1 MTNRYSVTTLE
12 NFAPGPLPVINAV
25 CKECGLVEVVDEIVE
40 WDQQQAV
47 ISPGSLT
54 AGLIMNFLTEGQP
67 MYRLSD
73 FFENKD
79 PENLFGDEIS
89 AEDLYDRRFG
99 WALDTIADADPRR
112 VLTSVIAKAIT
123 TEGVDIGVVHADT
136 TSKSVYGEYEQ
147 DDESDGLTIAKG
159 YSRDG
164 NRHLK
169 QFNIGLGV
177 THRGV
182 PVVGEIFDGNGADTT
197 WNKELI
203 SEIRQCLPTDESIVY
218 VADSKAV
225 TGENLARARQQ
236 NLPIISRLPGTYAAV
251 DELIDRAW
259 DDEDWRDI
267 GPVARREDA
276 VSHEI
281 QSYTATISD
290 QEMRCVVVKPSTI
303 DGRSEKRIDKEVDN
317 AEEQLEDAVED
328 LSDRVFACERDAKQE
343 LETWLDDHQQEWF
356 EIEADVI
363 ETEQKKSRDKPG
375 RPPKD
380 WDRYET
386 VYKIAADVQ
395 RDAAAITTYKQRESC
410 YVLVTSLD
418 DEQEW
423 PPERVLEEYKQQ
435 ITVERGF
442 PVVKDPKRVGAVY
455 LKNHRRIEALGYVL
469 IMALLVYSLIERRA
483 RLALVDADKPM
494 ELSGGPTTYRP
505 TGRRVLQR
513 FENMLITRVD
523 GERLLP
529 ENVDV
534 PFRVL
539 ELLDL
544 GVEIY
549 GVDEAQ

>member
-1 MTNRYSVTTLE
+1 MTTLE

-25 CKECGLVEVVDEIVE
+25 CKECGLVEVIDEILE
-40 WDQQQAV
+40 WDQQQAA
-47 ISPGSLT
+47 ISPGLLT
-54 AGLIMNFLTEGQP
+54 AGLVMNFLTEGQP

-73 FFENKD
+73 FFQDKD
-79 PENLFGDEIS
+79 PENLFGDGIT

-99 WALDTIADADPRR
+99 WALEKIADAGPRT
-112 VLTSVIAKAIT
+112 VLNSVIAKAIT

-136 TSKSVYGEYEQ
+136 TSKSVHGEYEH
-147 DDESDGLTIAKG
+147 DGDHDHLTIAKG

-225 TGENLARARQQ
+225 TGENLAKARQQ

-251 DELIDRAW
+251 DDLIDRAW
-259 DDEDWRDI
+259 ETDDWRDI
-267 GPVARREDA
+267 GTVAEREDA

-281 QSYTATISD
+281 QSFTETVSE

-317 AEEQLEDAVED
+317 AEEQLEDAVEE

-343 LETWLDDHQQEWF
+343 LETWLDDHQEEWF
-356 EIEADVI
+356 EIDAEVV

-380 WDRYET
+380 WEPYET
-386 VYKIAADVQ
+386 VYTIAASVQ
-395 RDAAAITTYKQRESC
+395 RDAAAISTYKQRESC
-410 YVLVTSLD
+410 YVLVTTVED
-418 DEQEW
+418 DQEW
-423 PPERVLEEYKQQ
+423 PPERILEEYKQQ
-435 ITVERGF
+435 RIVEQRF
-442 PVVKDPKRVGAVY
+442 PVVKDPKRVGAIF
-455 LKNHRRIEALGYVL
+455 LKNEQRIEALGYVL

-483 RLALVDADKPM
+483 RLALAEADEPM
-494 ELSGGPTTYRP
+494 ELSGGPTTHRP

-513 FENMLITRVD
+513 FENMLISRVD
-523 GERLLP
+523 GTRVLP

-539 ELLDL
+539 DLLDL
-544 GVEIY
+544 DVEIY

>member
-1 MTNRYSVTTLE
+1 VTELE

-25 CKECGLVEVVDEIVE
+25 CKECGLVEVIDELVE
-40 WDQQQAV
+40 WDEQQAG
-47 ISPGSLT
+47 ISPGLLI

-73 FFENKD
+73 FFQNKD
-79 PENLFGDEIS
+79 PENLFGDDIS

-99 WALDTIADADPRR
+99 WALDKISDAGPRQI
-112 VLTSVIAKAIT
+112 LNSVIAKAIT
-123 TEGVDIGVVHADT
+123 SEGVDIGVVHADT
-136 TSKSVYGEYEQ
+136 TSKSVYGQYEQ
-147 DDESDGLTIAKG
+147 DGEQDDLTIAKG

-164 NRHLK
+164 DRHLK

-182 PVVGEIFDGNGADTT
+182 PVIGEIFDGNTEDTT

-203 SEIRQCLPTDESIVY
+203 SEIRQCLPTDESMVY

-225 TGENLARARQQ
+225 TGENLAKASER
-236 NLPIISRLPGTYAAV
+236 NLPLISRLPGTYAAV
-251 DELIDRAW
+251 DDLIDRAW
-259 DDEDWRDI
+259 DDDDWRDI
-267 GPVARREDA
+267 GPVAEREDA

-281 QSYTATISD
+281 QSYTETISD
-290 QEMRCVVVKPSTI
+290 QEMRCIVVKPSTI
-303 DGRSEKRIDKEVDN
+303 DGRSEKRIDQELDTT
-317 AEEQLEDAVED
+317 EEALEDAVEE

-343 LETWLDDHQQEWF
+343 LKAWIDEHQAECF
-356 EIEADVI
+356 EIEADVF

-380 WDRYET
+380 WDPYET

-410 YVLVTSLD
+410 YVLVTSIE

-435 ITVERGF
+435 LTVEQRF

-455 LKNHRRIEALGYVL
+455 LKKHQRIEALGYVL

-483 RLALVDADKPM
+483 RIALMDAEDPM

-513 FENMLITRVD
+513 FENMLVSRVD
-523 GERLLP
+523 GTRVLP

-534 PFRVL
+534 PTRVL
-539 ELLDL
+539 DLLDL
-544 GVEIY
+544 DIGIY
-549 GVDEAQ
+549 GVDEAR

>member
-1 MTNRYSVTTLE
+1 MTRLE

-25 CKECGLVEVVDEIVE
+25 CEEVGLVEVIDEIVD
-40 WDQQQAV
+40 WDETQAE

-54 AGLIMNFLTEGQP
+54 AGLVMNFLTEGEP

-79 PENLFGDEIS
+79 PQNLFGDDITT
-89 AEDLYDRRFG
+89 EDLYDQRFG
-99 WALDTIADADPRR
+99 WALDKIADAEPRN
-112 VLTSVIAKAIT
+112 VLNSVIANAVT

-136 TSKSVYGEYEQ
+136 TSKSVHGEYEQ
-147 DDESDGLTIAKG
+147 DGQQDDLNIAKG

-164 NRHLK
+164 DRQLK

-177 THRGV
+177 NSRGI
-182 PVVGEIFDGNGADTT
+182 PVTGDIFDGNGADTT

-225 TGENLARARQQ
+225 TGENLARASRQ
-236 NLPIISRLPGTYAAV
+236 NLPLISRLPGNYAAV

-259 DDEDWRDI
+259 EDDNWEDI
-267 GPVARREDA
+267 GSVAVREDA
-276 VSHEI
+276 VSHDI
-281 QSYTATISD
+281 QSYTQTISG
-290 QEMRCVVVKPSTI
+290 QQMRCVVVKPSTI
-303 DGRSEKRIDKEVDN
+303 DGRSEKRIDKELDTT
-317 AEEQLEDAVED
+317 EEDLEDAVEE
-328 LSDRVFACERDAKQE
+328 LSTRVFACERDAKQE
-343 LETWLDDHQQEWF
+343 LKTWLNDHQEECF
-356 EIEADVI
+356 EVEAEVV

-380 WDRYET
+380 WEPYET
-386 VYKIAADVQ
+386 VYKIAASVQ

-410 YVLVTSLD
+410 YVLVTSIED
-418 DEQEW
+418 AEEW
-423 PPERVLEEYKQQ
+423 PPKRVLKEYKQQ
-435 ITVERGF
+435 ITVEQSF

-455 LKNHRRIEALGYVL
+455 LKDHQRLEALGYVL
-469 IMALLVYSLIERRA
+469 IMALLVYSVIERRA
-483 RLALVDADKPM
+483 RLALMDADEPM
-494 ELSGGPTTYRP
+494 ELSGGPSTYRP

-513 FENMLITRVD
+513 FENMLVSRVD
-523 GERLLP
+523 GKRVLP
-529 ENVDV
+529 ENVEV
-534 PFRVL
+534 PRRVL

-544 GVEIY
+544 SVEVY

>member
-1 MTNRYSVTTLE
+1 MTNCFTVTTLE
-12 NFAPGPLPVINAV
+12 NFAPGPLPVINAI
-25 CKECGLVEVVDEIVE
+25 CQECGLVEVIDEIVE
-40 WDQQQAV
+40 WDEQQAA

-54 AGLIMNFLTEGQP
+54 AGLVMNFLTEGQP

-73 FFENKD
+73 FFENRD
-79 PENLFGDEIS
+79 PENLFGDGITS
-89 AEDLYDRRFG
+89 EDLYDRRFG
-99 WALDTIADADPRR
+99 WALDKIAAAGPRR
-112 VLTSVIAKAIT
+112 VLNSVIAKAIT
-123 TEGVDIGVVHADT
+123 TESVDIGVVHADT
-136 TSKSVYGEYEQ
+136 TSKSVHGEYEQ
-147 DDESDGLTIAKG
+147 NGEHEGLTIAKG

-164 NRHLK
+164 NRQLK

-182 PVVGEIFDGNGADTT
+182 PVVGDIFDGNGADTT

-259 DDEDWRDI
+259 EDGDWRDI
-267 GPVARREDA
+267 GPVAEREDA

-281 QSYTATISD
+281 QSYTETISD
-290 QEMRCVVVKPSTI
+290 QEMRCIVVKPSTI
-303 DGRSEKRIDKEVDN
+303 DGRSEKRIDKEVDA
-317 AEEQLEDAVED
+317 AEEQLEDAVEE
-328 LSDRVFACERDAKQE
+328 LSDRVFAYERDANQA
-343 LETWLDDHQQEWF
+343 LETWLEDHHQKWF
-356 EIEADVI
+356 EIEAEVI
-363 ETEQKKSRDKPG
+363 ETEHKKSRDGPG

-380 WDRYET
+380 WDPYET
-386 VYKIAADVQ
+386 VYTIAADVQ

-410 YVLVTSLD
+410 YVLVTSLED
-418 DEQEW
+418 VEEW
-423 PPERVLEEYKQQ
+423 PPKRVLEEYKQQ
-435 ITVERGF
+435 LVVEQGF
-442 PVVKDPKRVGAVY
+442 PVVKDPKRVGAIY
-455 LKNHRRIEALGYVL
+455 LKNQDRIEALGYVL

-483 RLALVDADKPM
+483 RLALMDADDPM
-494 ELSGGPTTYRP
+494 ELSGGPSSHRP

-513 FENMLITRVD
+513 FENMLVSRVD
-523 GERLLP
+523 GERVLP

-534 PFRVL
+534 PVRVL
-539 ELLDL
+539 ELLGL

-549 GVDEAQ
+549 GVDEA

>member
-1 MTNRYSVTTLE
+1 VTRLE

-25 CKECGLVEVVDEIVE
+25 CEEVGLVEVIDEIVD
-40 WDQQQAV
+40 WDETQAE

-54 AGLIMNFLTEGQP
+54 AGLVMNFLTEGEP

-79 PENLFGDEIS
+79 PQNLFGDDITT
-89 AEDLYDRRFG
+89 EDLYDQRFG
-99 WALDTIADADPRR
+99 WALDKIADAEPRN
-112 VLTSVIAKAIT
+112 VLNSVIANAVT

-136 TSKSVYGEYEQ
+136 TSKSVHGEYEQ
-147 DDESDGLTIAKG
+147 DGQQDDLNIAKG

-164 NRHLK
+164 DRQLK

-177 THRGV
+177 NSRGI
-182 PVVGEIFDGNGADTT
+182 PVTGDIFDGNGADTT

-225 TGENLARARQQ
+225 TGENLARASRQ
-236 NLPIISRLPGTYAAV
+236 NLPLISRLPGNYAAV

-259 DDEDWRDI
+259 EDDNWEDI
-267 GPVARREDA
+267 GSVAAREDA
-276 VSHEI
+276 VSHDI
-281 QSYTATISD
+281 QSYTQTISG
-290 QEMRCVVVKPSTI
+290 QQLRCVVVKPSTI
-303 DGRSEKRIDKEVDN
+303 DGRSEKRIDKELDTT
-317 AEEQLEDAVED
+317 EEDLEDAVEE
-328 LSDRVFACERDAKQE
+328 LSTRVFACERDAKQE
-343 LETWLDDHQQEWF
+343 LKTWLNDHQEECF
-356 EIEADVI
+356 EVEAEVV

-380 WDRYET
+380 WEPYET
-386 VYKIAADVQ
+386 VYKIAASVQ

-410 YVLVTSLD
+410 YVLVTSIED
-418 DEQEW
+418 AEEW
-423 PPERVLEEYKQQ
+423 PPKRVLKEYKQQ
-435 ITVERGF
+435 ITVEQSF

-455 LKNHRRIEALGYVL
+455 LKDHQRLEALGYVL
-469 IMALLVYSLIERRA
+469 IMALLVYSVIERRA
-483 RLALVDADKPM
+483 RLALMEADEPM
-494 ELSGGPTTYRP
+494 ELSGGPSTYRP

-513 FENMLITRVD
+513 FENMLVSRVD
-523 GERLLP
+523 GKRVLP
-529 ENVDV
+529 ENVEF
-534 PFRVL
+534 PRRVL

-544 GVEIY
+544 SVEVY

>member
-1 MTNRYSVTTLE
+1 MTRLE

-25 CKECGLVEVVDEIVE
+25 CEEVGLVEVIDEIVD
-40 WDQQQAV
+40 WDETQAE

-54 AGLIMNFLTEGQP
+54 AGLVMNFLTEGEP

-79 PENLFGDEIS
+79 PQNLFGDDITT
-89 AEDLYDRRFG
+89 EDLYDQRFG
-99 WALDTIADADPRR
+99 WALDKIADAEPRN
-112 VLTSVIAKAIT
+112 VLNSVIANPVT

-136 TSKSVYGEYEQ
+136 TSKSVHGEYEQ
-147 DDESDGLTIAKG
+147 DGQQDDLNIAKG

-164 NRHLK
+164 DRQLK

-177 THRGV
+177 NSRGI
-182 PVVGEIFDGNGADTT
+182 PVTGDIFDGNDADTT

-225 TGENLARARQQ
+225 TGENLVRASRQ
-236 NLPIISRLPGTYAAV
+236 NLPLISRLPGNYAAV

-259 DDEDWRDI
+259 EDDNWEDI
-267 GPVARREDA
+267 GSVAAREDA
-276 VSHEI
+276 VSHDI
-281 QSYTATISD
+281 QSYTQTISG
-290 QEMRCVVVKPSTI
+290 QQLRCVVVKPSTI
-303 DGRSEKRIDKEVDN
+303 DGRSEKRIDKELDTT
-317 AEEQLEDAVED
+317 EEDLEDAVEE
-328 LSDRVFACERDAKQE
+328 LSTRVFACERDAKQE
-343 LETWLDDHQQEWF
+343 LKTWLNDHQEECF
-356 EIEADVI
+356 EVEAEVV

-380 WDRYET
+380 WEPYET
-386 VYKIAADVQ
+386 VYKIAASVQ

-410 YVLVTSLD
+410 YVLVTSIED
-418 DEQEW
+418 AEEW
-423 PPERVLEEYKQQ
+423 PPKRVLKEYKQQ
-435 ITVERGF
+435 ITVEQSF

-455 LKNHRRIEALGYVL
+455 LKDHQRLEALGYVL
-469 IMALLVYSLIERRA
+469 IMALLVYSVIERRA
-483 RLALVDADKPM
+483 RLALMDADEPM
-494 ELSGGPTTYRP
+494 ELSGGPSTYRP

-513 FENMLITRVD
+513 FENMLVSRVD
-523 GERLLP
+523 GKRVLP
-529 ENVDV
+529 ENVEV
-534 PFRVL
+534 PRRVL

-544 GVEIY
+544 SVEVY

>member
-1 MTNRYSVTTLE
+1 M
-12 NFAPGPLPVINAV
+12 AI
-25 CKECGLVEVVDEIVE
+25 CKECGMVEVIDKMVE
-40 WDQQQAV
+40 WDQQQAA
-47 ISPGSLT
+47 ISPGLLT
-54 AGLIMNFLTEGQP
+54 AGLVMNFLTEGQP

-79 PENLFGDEIS
+79 PENLFGDEIT

-99 WALDTIADADPRR
+99 WALDKIADAGPRQ
-112 VLTSVIAKAIT
+112 VLNTVIAKAIT

-147 DDESDGLTIAKG
+147 DGDPEDLTIAKG

-164 NRHLK
+164 ERHLK

-177 THRGV
+177 THHGV
-182 PVVGEIFDGNGADTT
+182 PVVGDIFDGNGADTT

-225 TGENLARARQQ
+225 TGENLDAAHEHD
-236 NLPIISRLPGTYAAV
+236 LPLISRLPGNYAAV

-259 DDEDWRDI
+259 EQNEWRDI
-267 GPVARREDA
+267 GTVAEREDA
-276 VSHEI
+276 VSHEV
-281 QSYTATISD
+281 QSYTATISEH
-290 QEMRCVVVKPSTI
+290 EMRCIVVKPSTV
-303 DGRSEKRIDKEVDN
+303 DGRSEKRIDKEVE
-317 AEEQLEDAVED
+317 ATEERLEDAVEE
-328 LSDRVFACERDAKQE
+328 LADRAFACERDAQQE
-343 LETWLDDHQQEWF
+343 LEAWLDHHQEEWC
-356 EIEADVI
+356 EIDAEVV

-375 RPPKD
+375 RPPND
-380 WDRYET
+380 WEPYET

-410 YVLVTSLD
+410 YVLVTSLE

-435 ITVERGF
+435 LTVEQRF
-442 PVVKDPKRVGAVY
+442 PVVKDPKRVGAIY
-455 LKNHRRIEALGYVL
+455 LKNEQRIEALGYVL

-483 RLALVDADKPM
+483 RRALLDADEPM

-513 FENMLITRVD
+513 FENMLVSRVD
-523 GERLLP
+523 GERVLP
-529 ENVDV
+529 ENIEV
-534 PFRVL
+534 PYRVL

-549 GVDEAQ
+549 GVDEAR

>member
-1 MTNRYSVTTLE
+1 MTRLE

-25 CKECGLVEVVDEIVE
+25 CEEVGLVEVIDEIVD
-40 WDQQQAV
+40 WDETQAE

-54 AGLIMNFLTEGQP
+54 TGLVMNFLTEGEP

-79 PENLFGDEIS
+79 PQNLFGDDITT
-89 AEDLYDRRFG
+89 EDLYDQRFG
-99 WALDTIADADPRR
+99 WALDKIADAEPRN
-112 VLTSVIAKAIT
+112 VLNSVIANAVT

-136 TSKSVYGEYEQ
+136 TSKSVHGEYEQ
-147 DDESDGLTIAKG
+147 DGQQDDLNIAKG

-164 NRHLK
+164 DRQLK

-177 THRGV
+177 NSRGI
-182 PVVGEIFDGNGADTT
+182 PVTGDIFDGNGADTT

-225 TGENLARARQQ
+225 TGENLARASRQ
-236 NLPIISRLPGTYAAV
+236 NLPLISRLPGNYAAV

-259 DDEDWRDI
+259 EDDNWEDI
-267 GPVARREDA
+267 GSVAAREDA
-276 VSHEI
+276 VSHDI
-281 QSYTATISD
+281 QSYTQTISG
-290 QEMRCVVVKPSTI
+290 QQLRCVVVKPSTI
-303 DGRSEKRIDKEVDN
+303 DGRSEKRIDKELDTT
-317 AEEQLEDAVED
+317 EEDLEDAVEE
-328 LSDRVFACERDAKQE
+328 LSTRVFACERDAKQE
-343 LETWLDDHQQEWF
+343 LKTWLNDHQKECF
-356 EIEADVI
+356 EVEAEVV

-380 WDRYET
+380 WEPYET
-386 VYKIAADVQ
+386 VYKIAASVQ

-410 YVLVTSLD
+410 YVLVTSIED
-418 DEQEW
+418 AEEW
-423 PPERVLEEYKQQ
+423 PPKRVLKEYKQQ
-435 ITVERGF
+435 ITVEQSF

-455 LKNHRRIEALGYVL
+455 LKDHQRLEALGYVL
-469 IMALLVYSLIERRA
+469 IMALLVYSVIERRA
-483 RLALVDADKPM
+483 RLALMDADEPM
-494 ELSGGPTTYRP
+494 ELSGGPSTYRP

-513 FENMLITRVD
+513 FENMLVSRVD
-523 GERLLP
+523 GKRVLP
-529 ENVDV
+529 ENVEV
-534 PFRVL
+534 PRRVL

-544 GVEIY
+544 SVEVY

>member
-1 MTNRYSVTTLE
+1 MTRLE

-25 CKECGLVEVVDEIVE
+25 CEEVGLVEVIDEIVD
-40 WDQQQAV
+40 WDETQAE

-54 AGLIMNFLTEGQP
+54 AGLVMNFLTEGEP

-79 PENLFGDEIS
+79 PQNLFGDDITT
-89 AEDLYDRRFG
+89 EDLYDQRFG
-99 WALDTIADADPRR
+99 WALDKIADAEPRN
-112 VLTSVIAKAIT
+112 VLNSVIANAVT

-136 TSKSVYGEYEQ
+136 TSKSVHGEYEQ
-147 DDESDGLTIAKG
+147 DGQQDDLNIAKG

-164 NRHLK
+164 DRQLK

-177 THRGV
+177 NSRGI
-182 PVVGEIFDGNGADTT
+182 PVTGDIFDGNGADTT

-225 TGENLARARQQ
+225 TGENLARASRQ
-236 NLPIISRLPGTYAAV
+236 NLPLISRLPGNYAAV

-259 DDEDWRDI
+259 EDDNWEDI
-267 GPVARREDA
+267 GSVAAREDA
-276 VSHEI
+276 VSHDI
-281 QSYTATISD
+281 QSYTQTISG
-290 QEMRCVVVKPSTI
+290 QQLRCVVVKPSTI
-303 DGRSEKRIDKEVDN
+303 DGRSEKRIDKELDTT
-317 AEEQLEDAVED
+317 EEDLEDAVEE
-328 LSDRVFACERDAKQE
+328 LSTRVFACERDAKQE
-343 LETWLDDHQQEWF
+343 LKTWLNDQQEECF
-356 EIEADVI
+356 EVEAEVV

-380 WDRYET
+380 WEPYET
-386 VYKIAADVQ
+386 VYKIAASVQ

-410 YVLVTSLD
+410 YVLVTSIED
-418 DEQEW
+418 AEEW
-423 PPERVLEEYKQQ
+423 PPKRVLKEYKQQ
-435 ITVERGF
+435 ITVEQSF

-455 LKNHRRIEALGYVL
+455 LKDHQRLEALGYVL
-469 IMALLVYSLIERRA
+469 IMALLVYSVIERRA
-483 RLALVDADKPM
+483 RLALMDADEPM
-494 ELSGGPTTYRP
+494 ELSGGPSTYRP

-513 FENMLITRVD
+513 FENMLVSRVD
-523 GERLLP
+523 GKRVLP
-529 ENVDV
+529 ENVEV
-534 PFRVL
+534 PRRVL

-544 GVEIY
+544 SVEVY